1 LANIRF
7 HLDEHLPN
15 GLARALRRH
24 GVEAETSAEAGL
36 LGTSDVAHVEHAPER
51 QQMIVTQD
59 IDYLILHAQA
69 RPHSDI
75 AYCSHDPHLIGHI
88 GHLVEALL
96 LIHAIYEAEE
106 MSGRVEYV

>member
-36 LGTSDVAHVEHAPER
+36 LGASDVTHVEHARER

-59 IDYLILHAQA
+59 IDYLILDAQA
-69 RPHSDI
+69 RPHNGI
-75 AYCSHDPHLIGHI
+75 AYCGHDPHLIGHI

-96 LIHAIYEAEE
+96 LIHGIYEAEE
-106 MSGRVEYV
+106 MTGRVEYI